1 MNWFDKHSNSI
12 DYNMD
17 MSCHFDRMRDDC
29 RWLNW
34 HIFIPENVKDGHF
47 NLEYDNRGEMTMIT
61 EECNIQ
67 QLKRLY
73 ILLKGVFENE
83 G

>member
-1 MNWFDKHSNSI
+1 MNWYDKHTNSI

-17 MSCHFDRMRDDC
+17 MSCRFDRFKDDC
-29 RWLNW
+29 RWLKW
-34 HIFIPENVKDGHF
+34 HIFIPDNVKDGNF
-47 NLEYDNRGEMTMIT
+47 SLEYDYKGEMTMIT
-61 EECNIQ
+61 EECNIE

-83 G
+83 R